1 MVSHTPDYALLDHT
15 ADLAVKVWGKDPKS
29 LFENAGKA
37 LMHHMIQGK
46 ASVSPANFSI
56 SLSGRDLADLLVR
69 WLGELLYLL
78 QGENL
83 VVTDV
88 SIEHLSPDR
97 LEAVIETVPFDPE
110 VHEILSEIKAVT
122 YHQVEAAEKG
132 DHWEAKVILD
142 I

>member
-37 LMHHMIQGK
+37 LMHLMLRGK
-46 ASVSPANFSI
+46 ACVSPAGSRI

-83 VVTDV
+83 VV
-88 SIEHLSPDR
+88 IGLSVEQLLPDR
-97 LEAVIETVPFDPE
+97 LEAVVETVPFDPA

>member
-1 MVSHTPDYALLDHT
+1 MVSRTSDYALLDHT
-15 ADLAVKVWGKDPKS
+15 ADLALKVRGKDPKS

-37 LMHHMIQGK
+37 LMHHMLRGK
-46 ASVSPANFSI
+46 ASVSPGIFHI

-78 QGENL
+78 QGEDL
-83 VVTDV
+83 VVIDLN
-88 SIEHLSPDR
+88 IEQLSPDR
-97 LEAVIETVPFDPE
+97 LEAVVETVPFDPE
-110 VHEILSEIKAVT
+110 VHEILSEVKAVT
-122 YHQVEAAEKG
+122 FHQVEAAEKG

>member
-1 MVSHTPDYALLDHT
+1 MASQTPDYALLDHT
-15 ADLAVKVWGKDPKS
+15 ADLAVRVRGNDPKS

-37 LMHHMIQGK
+37 LMHLMLRGK
-46 ASVSPANFSI
+46 AAVSPKGFRI

-83 VVTDV
+83 VVIGLSV
-88 SIEHLSPDR
+88 AHLSSDR
-97 LEAVIETVPFDPE
+97 LEAVVQTVPFDPE
-110 VHEILSEIKAVT
+110 VHEILREIKAVT